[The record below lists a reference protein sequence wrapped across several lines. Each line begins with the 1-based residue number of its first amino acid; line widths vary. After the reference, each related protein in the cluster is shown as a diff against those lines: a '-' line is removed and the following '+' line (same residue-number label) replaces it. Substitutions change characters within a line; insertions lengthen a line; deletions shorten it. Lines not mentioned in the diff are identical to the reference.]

1 MAFLLIAPDRDPSE
15 LCAHLIA
22 LAPKLDLRIW
32 PQTGDPAEI
41 EFALAWKP
49 PPGVFE
55 SMTQLRAVC
64 SLGAG
69 VDALVQRTD
78 IPDHAAIA
86 RIAGPRL
93 AADLAAYGVAMTVD
107 WWKRLDE
114 QRHSNR
120 WMPLE
125 PRPAPRVGL
134 LGTGRMGQAAAR
146 AFRAL
151 DLQVAAWNRSGNA
164 FPRRSAGTEDL
175 GSLDV
180 FHGPDGLTALVSRSD
195 VVFNLLPLTPET
207 RGILDRTLFE
217 AMPDDSLL
225 INAGRGEH
233 LVEGDLL
240 TALDRGRPG
249 RAVLDVFETEPL
261 ADESPL
267 RRHPGI
273 AITPHVAARTD
284 PREAAELAIYQWNL
298 VRQGKP
304 LPDAVDR
311 SRGY

>member
-15 LCAHLIA
+15 LGEQLRA
-22 LAPKLDLRIW
+22 LEPQLDLRIW
-32 PQTGDPAEI
+32 PEIGDPAEI

-55 SMTQLRAVC
+55 PMTALRAVC

-69 VDALVQRTD
+69 VDALVHRPD
-78 IPDHAAIA
+78 IPDRATIT

-93 AADLAAYGVAMTVD
+93 AADLAAYLVAMTVD
-107 WWKRLDE
+107 WWKRLDA
-114 QRHSNR
+114 QRHSR
-120 WMPLE
+120 HWAPLD

-151 DLQVAAWNRSGNA
+151 DLPVAAWNRSGRTFA
-164 FPRRSAGTEDL
+164 HRAAGTEEL
-175 GSLDV
+175 VGLDV
-180 FHGPDGLTALVSRSD
+180 FHGRDQLSTLAGRSD
-195 VVFNLLPLTPET
+195 VLVNLLPLTPET
-207 RGILDRTLFE
+207 RGLLNQAMFQ

-233 LVEGDLL
+233 LVEQALL
-240 TALDRGRPG
+240 AALETGRPG
-249 RAVLDVFETEPL
+249 QAVLDVFETEPL
-261 ADESPL
+261 PDESPL
-267 RRHPGI
+267 RDHPSI
-273 AITPHVAARTD
+273 VITPHVAARTD
-284 PREAAELAIYQWNL
+284 PREAAELAIEQWHCI
-298 VRQGKP
+298 RQGRP
-304 LPDAVDR
+304 LPGAVDR